1 MTKRTC
7 RRVFPPSSGLPSL
20 LRLVGP
26 DKLYHILVSRIIF
39 LLLVQR
45 LPLMAGILITL
56 AVGLLK
62 ELWDHY
68 YGSGFCWADLV
79 ANKIGIVITMAIY
92 YK

>member
-1 MTKRTC
+1 M
-7 RRVFPPSSGLPSL
+7 
-20 LRLVGP
+20 
-26 DKLYHILVSRIIF
+26 
-39 LLLVQR
+39 LLVQR